1 MFRSIRRKDRTI
13 SQEAAETLL
22 RQERRGIL
30 ALNGDE
36 GYPYAIPINFLY
48 DESQQRIYFHGA
60 KSGYKVDAI
69 QKCDKICFTV
79 YGNETI
85 KDLTWAPYVQSVVVF
100 GKCQLLD
107 LDENTVKI
115 LKQLAMK
122 YFPDE
127 EIADRE
133 ITKYGQAV
141 QLFEITI
148 EHMTAKQIQEK

>member
-1 MFRSIRRKDRTI
+1 MFRSIRRKDRAI
-13 SQEAAETLL
+13 SKEAAEILL

-30 ALNGDE
+30 AVNGDDD
-36 GYPYAIPINFLY
+36 YPYAIPVNFLY
-48 DESQQRIYFHGA
+48 DEKQQRIYFHGA

-85 KDLTWAPYVQSVVVF
+85 KDLTWAPYVQSVIVF
-100 GKCQLLD
+100 GKCHLLD

-133 ITKYGQAV
+133 ITKYGKAV

>member
-1 MFRSIRRKDRTI
+1 MFRPIRRKDRVI

-22 RQERRGIL
+22 RQERRGVL
-30 ALNGDE
+30 AVYGDE
-36 GYPYAIPINFLY
+36 EYPYAIPINFLY
-48 DESQQRIYFHGA
+48 DEGHQRIYFHGA
-60 KSGYKVDAI
+60 KSGHKVNAI
-69 QKCDKICFTV
+69 QKCNKICFTV

-85 KDLTWAPYVQSVVVF
+85 KELTWAPYVQSVVVF
-100 GKCQLLD
+100 GKCRLLD
-107 LDENTVKI
+107 NDKTALEI
-115 LKQLAMK
+115 LKRLAMK

-133 ITKYGQAV
+133 IGKYGNAV